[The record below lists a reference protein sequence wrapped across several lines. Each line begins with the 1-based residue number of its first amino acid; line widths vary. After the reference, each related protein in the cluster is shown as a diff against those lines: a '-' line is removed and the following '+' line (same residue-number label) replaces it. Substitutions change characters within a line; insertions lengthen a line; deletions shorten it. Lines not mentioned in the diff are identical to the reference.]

1 MAEYLRNRGNIR
13 GVDISNW
20 QPNINYQALKN
31 AGVEIAIIKATEANY
46 YKDPYMEKHYN
57 GCKSVGIKVGFYHFF
72 RCNVDAKAQAQYFV
86 NYIQG
91 KSYDVKL
98 VLDIESTEGQS
109 KSTITNM
116 ARTFLEEVQRLTGTQ
131 PMIYTYTSFAN
142 SCLDGSLSVY
152 PKWMAQYS
160 PLNPSPCSLCDSNG
174 WDGFQFASDG
184 LIANSGYTNLDINEF
199 KPSVYLDGKTV
210 STGAPVQVSQPTQS
224 TVTRNWTYQYD
235 PQILELQKIL
245 NGKGKGFNLVED
257 GKMGEAT
264 YAALCN
270 YTFDNGDKGEL
281 CKWIQNRLNSLGFNC
296 GTVDGVIGTNT
307 VNAIHAW
314 QKANG
319 LGEGYLGGSDFYVL
333 CREPVGGT
341 QVNQVTQQSDNANN
355 RVWRNRYDAQI
366 AELQQVLNVKG
377 HGLVVDGIMGE
388 KTYASVTQYTIEKGD
403 KGELTRW
410 VQKRLNTMQYNAGDE
425 DGIAGDN
432 TMSAIARFQASYGL
446 GTGYLG
452 GGDWY
457 YLTNR

>member
-1 MAEYLRNRGNIR
+1 MAEYLRSRGNIR

-20 QPNINYQALKN
+20 QPNINYKALKD
-31 AGVEIAIIKATEANY
+31 AGVEIVIMKATEANY

-72 RCNVDAKAQAQYFV
+72 RCNVDAKTQAQYFV

-152 PKWMAQYS
+152 PKWIAQYS
-160 PLNPSPCSLCDSNG
+160 PLNPNPCSLCDSNG

-184 LIANSGYTNLDINEF
+184 LIANSGYPNLDINEF
-199 KPSVYLDGKTV
+199 KPSVYLNGTPV
-210 STGAPVQVSQPTQS
+210 SSTPVQVSQPTQS
-224 TVTRNWTYQYD
+224 TVVRNWTYQYD

-270 YTFDNGDKGEL
+270 YTFDNGDRGEL

-296 GTVDGVIGTNT
+296 GAVDGVIGTNT

-314 QKANG
+314 QRANG
-319 LGEGYLGGSDFYVL
+319 LGIGALYASDFYYL
-333 CREPVGGT
+333 CREPVSGATTVSQSTSNVNLHLRDLQDAYNKDYGRSIL
-341 QVNQVTQQSDNANN
+341 VDGLRGNQVEQMLNEICLKVGSQGQC
-355 RVWRNRYDAQI
+355 VGWLQI
-366 AELQQVLNVKG
+366 RIG
-377 HGLVVDGIMGE
+377 
-388 KTYASVTQYTIEKGD
+388 ASVDDIFGNETKRKVMEFQRNNG
-403 KGELTRW
+403 LT
-410 VQKRLNTMQYNAGDE
+410 V
-425 DGIAGDN
+425 DGIAGKN
-432 TMSAIARFQASYGL
+432 TFNKLLEIYK
-446 GTGYLG
+446 
-452 GGDWY
+452 
-457 YLTNR
+457 

>member
-1 MAEYLRNRGNIR
+1 MAEYLRDRGFLK

-142 SCLDGSLSVY
+142 SYLDSSLACY
-152 PKWMAQYS
+152 PVWIAQYS
-160 PLNPSPCSLCDSNG
+160 PLNPNPCSLCDSNG

-199 KPSVYLDGKTV
+199 KPSVYVNGQTV
-210 STGAPVQVSQPTQS
+210 STSGGNVQSNNVNNGTIKYSND
-224 TVTRNWTYQYD
+224 V
-235 PQILELQKIL
+235 LELQKIL
-245 NGKGKGFNLVED
+245 N
-257 GKMGEAT
+257 
-264 YAALCN
+264 
-270 YTFDNGDKGEL
+270 
-281 CKWIQNRLNSLGFNC
+281 S
-296 GTVDGVIGTNT
+296 
-307 VNAIHAW
+307 
-314 QKANG
+314 
-319 LGEGYLGGSDFYVL
+319 
-333 CREPVGGT
+333 
-341 QVNQVTQQSDNANN
+341 
-355 RVWRNRYDAQI
+355 
-366 AELQQVLNVKG
+366 KG
-377 HGLVVDGIMGE
+377 HGLVEDGLYGSKTSSAVKCYTIELFDRGNLTKWVQDSLNKLGCDCGYADGYAEQPTMDGIARFQKAHSLGIGRLGSEDWDYLVNDLINNNTQNNSQVSQTYTSFNAHLRDLQDAYNKDYGRSILVDGIRGQQVEQMLNE
-388 KTYASVTQYTIEKGD
+388 ICLSVNDTHHNVVAWLQIRVGTSPDGIFGNNTKNAVINFQRSNG
-403 KGELTRW
+403 LT
-410 VQKRLNTMQYNAGDE
+410 V
-425 DGIAGDN
+425 DGIAGKN
-432 TMSAIARFQASYGL
+432 TFNKLLEIYK
-446 GTGYLG
+446 
-452 GGDWY
+452 
-457 YLTNR
+457 

>member
-1 MAEYLRNRGNIR
+1 MAEYLRDRGFLK

-20 QPNINYQALKN
+20 QPNINYRALKN

-142 SCLDGSLSVY
+142 SYLDSSLACY
-152 PKWMAQYS
+152 PKWIAQYS
-160 PLNPSPCSLCDSNG
+160 PLNPNPCSLCDSNG

-210 STGAPVQVSQPTQS
+210 STSGGNVQSNNVNNGTIKYSND
-224 TVTRNWTYQYD
+224 V
-235 PQILELQKIL
+235 LELQKIL
-245 NGKGKGFNLVED
+245 N
-257 GKMGEAT
+257 
-264 YAALCN
+264 
-270 YTFDNGDKGEL
+270 
-281 CKWIQNRLNSLGFNC
+281 S
-296 GTVDGVIGTNT
+296 
-307 VNAIHAW
+307 
-314 QKANG
+314 
-319 LGEGYLGGSDFYVL
+319 
-333 CREPVGGT
+333 
-341 QVNQVTQQSDNANN
+341 
-355 RVWRNRYDAQI
+355 
-366 AELQQVLNVKG
+366 KG
-377 HGLVVDGIMGE
+377 HGLVEDGLYGS
-388 KTYASVTQYTIEKGD
+388 KTSSAVKCYTIELFDRGN
-403 KGELTRW
+403 LTKW
-410 VQKRLNTMQYNAGDE
+410 VQDSLNKLGCDCGYADGYAEQPTMDGIARFQKAHSLGIGRLGSEDWDYLVNDLINNNTQNNSQVSQTHTSFNAHLRDLQSAYNHDYGKNILVDGLWGNQVDDMLNHLCLQVGSRGQCVGWLQCRTASTIDDIFGQNTRAKVIE
-425 DGIAGDN
+425 FQKNNGLLADGIAGKY
-432 TMSAIARFQASYGL
+432 TFTKLLQIFK
-446 GTGYLG
+446 
-452 GGDWY
+452 
-457 YLTNR
+457 

>member
-20 QPNINYQALKN
+20 QPNINYRALKD

-72 RCNVDAKAQAQYFV
+72 RCNVDAKVQAQYFV

-98 VLDIESTEGQS
+98 VLDIESAEGQS
-109 KSTITNM
+109 KSTVTSM

-152 PKWMAQYS
+152 PKWIAQYS
-160 PLNPSPCSLCDSNG
+160 PLNPNPCSLCDSNG

-210 STGAPVQVSQPTQS
+210 STSGGNVQVQQTSQVKTS
-224 TVTRNWTYQYD
+224 REWSNQYD
-235 PQILELQKIL
+235 VQILELQKLL

-257 GKMGEAT
+257 GIMGENT
-264 YAALCN
+264 YRALCN
-270 YTFDNGDKGEL
+270 YTFDLGDRGELTKWVQHRLNSMGFNAGYEDGYAEQPTVDAIHRFQASVGVNQGYLGGSDYYWLCKSPVSEATTSQTTQTQSSSRWDYQYDAQIAELQRLLNNKGFNLKVDGVMGDNTYNALCNYSFDYGDQGEL
-281 CKWIQNRLNSLGFNC
+281 CKWVQQRLNSLGFNC
-296 GTVDGVIGTNT
+296 GNPDGIIGNNT
-307 VNAIHAW
+307 VNAIHAF
-314 QKANG
+314 QRANG
-319 LGEGYLGGSDFYVL
+319 LGEGKMYNSDFIIL
-333 CREPVGGT
+333 CR
-341 QVNQVTQQSDNANN
+341 
-355 RVWRNRYDAQI
+355 
-366 AELQQVLNVKG
+366 
-377 HGLVVDGIMGE
+377 
-388 KTYASVTQYTIEKGD
+388 
-403 KGELTRW
+403 
-410 VQKRLNTMQYNAGDE
+410 
-425 DGIAGDN
+425 
-432 TMSAIARFQASYGL
+432 
-446 GTGYLG
+446 
-452 GGDWY
+452 
-457 YLTNR
+457 

>member
-1 MAEYLRNRGNIR
+1 MAEYLRDRGFLK

-142 SCLDGSLSVY
+142 SYLDSSLACY
-152 PKWMAQYS
+152 PVWIAQYS
-160 PLNPSPCSLCDSNG
+160 PLNPNPCSLCDSNG

-199 KPSVYLDGKTV
+199 KPSVYVNGQTV
-210 STGAPVQVSQPTQS
+210 STSGGNVQSNNVNNGTIKYSND
-224 TVTRNWTYQYD
+224 V
-235 PQILELQKIL
+235 LELQKIL
-245 NGKGKGFNLVED
+245 N
-257 GKMGEAT
+257 
-264 YAALCN
+264 
-270 YTFDNGDKGEL
+270 
-281 CKWIQNRLNSLGFNC
+281 S
-296 GTVDGVIGTNT
+296 
-307 VNAIHAW
+307 
-314 QKANG
+314 
-319 LGEGYLGGSDFYVL
+319 
-333 CREPVGGT
+333 
-341 QVNQVTQQSDNANN
+341 
-355 RVWRNRYDAQI
+355 
-366 AELQQVLNVKG
+366 KG
-377 HGLVVDGIMGE
+377 HGLVEDGLYGSKTSSAVKCYTIELFDRGNLTKWVQDSLNKLGCDCGYADGYAEQPTMDGIARFQKAHSLGIGRLGSEDWDYLVNDLINNNTQNNSQVGQTYTSFNAHLRDLQDAYNKDYGRSILVDGIRGQQVEQMLNE
-388 KTYASVTQYTIEKGD
+388 ICLSVNDTHHNVVAWLQIRVGTSPDGIFGNNTKNAVINFQRSNG
-403 KGELTRW
+403 LT
-410 VQKRLNTMQYNAGDE
+410 V
-425 DGIAGDN
+425 DGIAGKN
-432 TMSAIARFQASYGL
+432 TFNKLLEIYK
-446 GTGYLG
+446 
-452 GGDWY
+452 
-457 YLTNR
+457 

>member
-1 MAEYLRNRGNIR
+1 MAEYLRDRGFLK

-72 RCNVDAKAQAQYFV
+72 RCNVDAKVQAQYFV

-98 VLDIESTEGQS
+98 VLDIESTEGQN

-116 ARTFLEEVQRLTGTQ
+116 ARTFLEEVQGLTGTQ

-142 SCLDGSLSVY
+142 SCLDGSLAVY
-152 PKWMAQYS
+152 PKWIAQYS
-160 PLNPSPCSLCDSNG
+160 PLNPNPCSLCDSNG

-199 KPSVYLDGKTV
+199 KPSVYLNGTPV
-210 STGAPVQVSQPTQS
+210 SSTPAQVSQPTQS
-224 TVTRNWTYQYD
+224 TVARNWTYQYD

-245 NGKGKGFNLVED
+245 NAKGKGFNLAED
-257 GKMGEAT
+257 GKMGENT
-264 YAALCN
+264 YKALCN
-270 YTFDNGDKGEL
+270 YTFDLGDRGEL

-296 GTVDGVIGTNT
+296 GAVDGIIGTNT

-314 QKANG
+314 QRANG
-319 LGEGYLGGSDFYVL
+319 LGIGALYGSDFYHL
-333 CREPVGGT
+333 CREPVSGAT
-341 QVNQVTQQSDNANN
+341 TVSQSTSNVNLHLRDLQ
-355 RVWRNRYDAQI
+355 DAYNKDYGRSI
-366 AELQQVLNVKG
+366 L
-377 HGLVVDGIMGE
+377 VDGIRGQQVEQMLNE
-388 KTYASVTQYTIEKGD
+388 ICLSVNDTHHNVVAWLQIRVGTSPDGIFGNNTKNAVINFQRSNG
-403 KGELTRW
+403 LT
-410 VQKRLNTMQYNAGDE
+410 V
-425 DGIAGDN
+425 DGIAGKN
-432 TMSAIARFQASYGL
+432 TFNKLLEIYK
-446 GTGYLG
+446 
-452 GGDWY
+452 
-457 YLTNR
+457 

>member
-1 MAEYLRNRGNIR
+1 MAEYLRDRGFLK

-20 QPNINYQALKN
+20 QPNINYRALKN

-98 VLDIESTEGQS
+98 VLDIESTEGQN

-152 PKWMAQYS
+152 PKWIAQYS
-160 PLNPSPCSLCDSNG
+160 PLNPNPCSLCDSNG

-199 KPSVYLDGKTV
+199 KPSVYVNGSPV
-210 STGAPVQVSQPTQS
+210 SSTPVQAVQPVQPI
-224 TVTRNWTYQYD
+224 VTRNWTYQYD

-245 NGKGKGFNLVED
+245 NGKGKGFNLTED
-257 GKMGEAT
+257 GKMGEQT

-270 YTFDNGDKGEL
+270 YTFDNGDRGEL

-296 GTVDGVIGTNT
+296 GAVDGVIGTNT

-314 QKANG
+314 QRANG
-319 LGEGYLGGSDFYVL
+319 LGIGVLYASDFYYL
-333 CREPVGGT
+333 CREPVSGATTVSQPT
-341 QVNQVTQQSDNANN
+341 QTQSSSRWDYQ
-355 RVWRNRYDAQI
+355 YDAQI
-366 AELQQVLNVKG
+366 AELQRLLNNKG
-377 HGLVVDGIMGE
+377 FNLKVDGVM
-388 KTYASVTQYTIEKGD
+388 
-403 KGELTRW
+403 
-410 VQKRLNTMQYNAGDE
+410 
-425 DGIAGDN
+425 GDN
-432 TMSAIARFQASYGL
+432 TYNALCNYSFDYGDQGELCKWVQQRLNSLGFNCGNPDGIIGNNTVNAIHAFQRANGL
-446 GTGYLG
+446 GEGRMYNSDFITLC
-452 GGDWY
+452 
-457 YLTNR
+457 R